1 MPGRCGLHLGGG
13 VGPQSTLAR
22 RVPSTWL
29 SSPRPSF
36 SGGRCS
42 EAGRPWSCWVRWS
55 LYVLCCLRWC
65 ASNGGEGAWRHFRHL
80 GERFRVRAAS
90 SAPVCANDP
99 DEASRRR
106 GIPWDGVRPMLRFM
120 KRREPD
126 WVAYGT
132 SAAGRV
138 VLGRAADPNVCPN
151 CGRAVDAEDVV
162 HSRSIGDQPSE
173 IVRCKPSD
181 CAVSLARMV
190 RADGS
195 RGAWSAVV
203 ATDGE

>member
-55 LYVLCCLRWC
+55 LCVLCCLRWC

-90 SAPVCANDP
+90 SARASCRLSRSDGSVERIELVRLIQSMGARLPVHGAVCAVTSPRD
-99 DEASRRR
+99 SGQRRDVQPRKPR
-106 GIPWDGVRPMLRFM
+106 GLRRVSVR
-120 KRREPD
+120 
-126 WVAYGT
+126 
-132 SAAGRV
+132 
-138 VLGRAADPNVCPN
+138 
-151 CGRAVDAEDVV
+151 
-162 HSRSIGDQPSE
+162 
-173 IVRCKPSD
+173 VR
-181 CAVSLARMV
+181 
-190 RADGS
+190 GS
-195 RGAWSAVV
+195 P
-203 ATDGE
+203 